1 MAALKDS
8 YPLYLANEAHTPN
21 LDLEVTDKY
30 TGKVATR
37 VALADAKTIDAGIA
51 ATVEAAEPMARMASY
66 ERQAVLQHCVN
77 RFTERFDEL
86 AYALCIEAGKP
97 IRDSR
102 GEVGRLIDTFRI
114 AAEESVRMTGEV
126 QPLDISPRAR
136 GYQGMWKRVPIGPC
150 SFISPFNFPLN
161 LAAHKIAPALA
172 VGCPFV
178 MKPASRTPLG
188 ALIIGEVLAETDLP
202 KGAFSILPATRDGS
216 DLFTT
221 DDRLKLLSFTGSP
234 EVGWALKAKSGKK
247 KVVLELGGNAAVIV
261 DRDAD
266 LEDAAERIIFGAFYQ
281 SGQSCIGVQRILIHE
296 EIYDTLRDML
306 VARTRALVA
315 GDPREETTFIG
326 PMIDEK
332 EAIRLETWINEAR
345 AAGATV
351 LCGGTR
357 TGAMLQATLL
367 EGVARGMKIRDE
379 EAFGPVAVLSRYSD
393 FEAALTEVNDSRYGL
408 QAGIFT
414 RDIHKAMRAW
424 DVLEVGGI
432 LIGDVPS
439 YRVDNMPYGG
449 VKDSGLGREGVK
461 FAMEDMTEIRNLVI
475 RQRPIRPAVAPTR
488 LESAPIA
495 AVNRPEVPAPAIPSV
510 PEPAARAVRQGWF
523 GKR

>member
-1 MAALKDS
+1 MPSLKTS
-8 YPLYLANEAHTPN
+8 YPLYLANEALSPN
-21 LDLEVTDKY
+21 QDLEVTNKY
-30 TGKVATR
+30 SGEVATR
-37 VALADAKTIDAGIA
+37 VALADAATIDKAIGA
-51 ATVEAAEPMARMASY
+51 AVQATRPMAEMATY
-66 ERQAVLQHCVN
+66 ERQAVLAHCVT
-77 RFTERFDEL
+77 RFQERADEL

-102 GEVGRLIDTFRI
+102 GEVSRLIDTFRI

-126 QPLDISPRAR
+126 QPLDISARAK

-202 KGAFSILPATRDGS
+202 KGAFSILPATRDGA

-234 EVGWALKAKSGKK
+234 EVGWALKARSGKK

-261 DRDAD
+261 DRDTDLAD
-266 LEDAAERIIFGAFYQ
+266 ATDRIIFGAFYQ

-296 EIYDTLRDML
+296 DIYEALRDML
-306 VARTRALVA
+306 VTKVRALVS
-315 GDPREETTFIG
+315 GDPLDENVFIG
-326 PMIDEK
+326 PMIDEG
-332 EAIRLETWINEAR
+332 EARRLESWIAEAT
-345 AAGATV
+345 AAGATL
-351 LCGGTR
+351 LCGGGR
-357 TGAMLQATLL
+357 QGAMLEATLL
-367 EGVARGMKIRDE
+367 EGVGRGLKIRDE
-379 EAFGPVAVLSRYSD
+379 EAFGPVAILSRFSD
-393 FEAALTEVNDSRYGL
+393 FEVALEEVNDSRFGL

-424 DVLEVGGI
+424 EVLEVGGV

-475 RQRPIRPAVAPTR
+475 RRH
-488 LESAPIA
+488 
-495 AVNRPEVPAPAIPSV
+495 
-510 PEPAARAVRQGWF
+510 G
-523 GKR
+523 

>member
-1 MAALKDS
+1 MPSLKTS
-8 YPLYLANEAHTPN
+8 YPLYLANEALSPN
-21 LDLEVTDKY
+21 QDLEVTDKY
-30 TGKVATR
+30 SGKVATR
-37 VALADAKTIDAGIA
+37 VALADAATIDKAIGA
-51 ATVEAAEPMARMASY
+51 AVQAARPMAEMAAY
-66 ERQAVLQHCVN
+66 ERQAVLAHCVT
-77 RFTERFDEL
+77 RFQERAEEL

-97 IRDSR
+97 IKDSR
-102 GEVGRLIDTFRI
+102 GEVGRLIDTFRL

-126 QPLDISPRAR
+126 QPLDISARAK

-202 KGAFSILPATRDGS
+202 KGAFSILPVTRDGAE
-216 DLFTT
+216 LFTT

-234 EVGWALKAKSGKK
+234 AVGWALKAKSGKK

-261 DRDAD
+261 DRDTD

-296 EIYDTLRDML
+296 DVYDALKDRL
-306 VARTRALVA
+306 VTRTRALVS
-315 GDPREETTFIG
+315 GDPQDENVFIG
-326 PMIDEK
+326 PMIDES
-332 EAIRLETWINEAR
+332 EARRLEDWIAEAT
-345 AAGATV
+345 AAGATL
-351 LCGGTR
+351 LCGGGR
-357 TGAMLQATLL
+357 QGATLEATLL
-367 EGVARGMKIRDE
+367 EGVGRGLKIRDE
-379 EAFGPVAVLSRYSD
+379 EAFGPVAILSRFSD
-393 FEAALTEVNDSRYGL
+393 FESALEEVNDSQFGL

-424 DVLEVGGI
+424 DVLEVGGV

-439 YRVDNMPYGG
+439 FRVDSMPYGG

-461 FAMEDMTEIRNLVI
+461 FAMEDMCEIRNLVI
-475 RQRPIRPAVAPTR
+475 RRRGLTPY
-488 LESAPIA
+488 
-495 AVNRPEVPAPAIPSV
+495 
-510 PEPAARAVRQGWF
+510 G
-523 GKR
+523 

>member
-1 MAALKDS
+1 MAVPALKAS
-8 YPLYLANEAHTPN
+8 YPLYLANEARSPN
-21 LDLEVTDKY
+21 QDLVVTDKY
-30 TGKVATR
+30 TGLEATR
-37 VALADAKTIDAGIA
+37 VAQADAATIDAGIA
-51 ATVEAAEPMARMASY
+51 AAVEAAEPMAKMAAY
-66 ERQAVLQHCVN
+66 ERQAVLAHCVT
-77 RFTERFDEL
+77 RFQERFDEL
-86 AYALCIEAGKP
+86 AMALCIEAGKP

-150 SFISPFNFPLN
+150 SFVSPFNFPLN

-202 KGAFSILPATRDGS
+202 KGAFSILPAHREGA

-234 EVGWALKAKSGKK
+234 EVGWDLKARAGKK

-261 DRDAD
+261 DETISGAD
-266 LEDAAERIIFGAFYQ
+266 LDDAVERIIFGAFYQ
-281 SGQSCIGVQRILIHE
+281 SGQSCIGVQRIIIHASL
-296 EIYDTLRDML
+296 YDDLRDRL
-306 VARTRALVA
+306 VARTRTLIA
-315 GDPREETTFIG
+315 GDPKDEATFVG
-326 PMIDEK
+326 PMIDVK
-332 EAIRLETWINEAR
+332 EAARLDNWIQAA
-345 AAGATV
+345 AAGGARI
-351 LCGGTR
+351 LCGGKR
-357 TGAMLQATLL
+357 EGAMLEATLV
-367 EGVARGMKIRDE
+367 EGVGREAKLYAE
-379 EAFGPVAVLSRYSD
+379 EAFGPVAILSRFED
-393 FEAALTEVNDSRYGL
+393 FETALDEVNDSKFGL
-408 QAGIFT
+408 QAGVFT
-414 RDIHKAMRAW
+414 RDLFRMLTAW
-424 DVLEVGGI
+424 DRLDVGGVVV
-432 LIGDVPS
+432 GDVPS

-475 RQRPIRPAVAPTR
+475 RRR
-488 LESAPIA
+488 
-495 AVNRPEVPAPAIPSV
+495 
-510 PEPAARAVRQGWF
+510 
-523 GKR
+523 